1 MTAQEMTAL
10 IGKRGSLSVSGTRL
24 RFAVEIRDVR
34 QRFGD
39 LDYLVAP
46 LAGEGETWHAA
57 SHVKVDA

>member
-1 MTAQEMTAL
+1 MANRAVT
-10 IGKRGSLSVSGTRL
+10 VSGTRL

-39 LDYLVAP
+39 LDYLVSP